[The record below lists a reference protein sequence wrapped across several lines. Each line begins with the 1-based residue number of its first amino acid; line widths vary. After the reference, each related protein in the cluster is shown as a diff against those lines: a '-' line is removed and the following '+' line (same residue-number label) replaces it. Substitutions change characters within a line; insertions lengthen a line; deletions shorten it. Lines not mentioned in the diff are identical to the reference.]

1 MFSGF
6 RTPCARPSGRDNPFP
21 LKPLTTSALPVEV
34 EEVPLNATAARVEA
48 AEAMGNKPEA
58 TPVVVLMEGGK
69 VPLGLQS
76 RHTTG
81 PGRGN
86 RLPIHLVLN
95 VSGGKN
101 AGEVHAGGPG
111 VGL

>member
-21 LKPLTTSALPVEV
+21 LKQWTISALPVEA
-34 EEVPLNATAARVEA
+34 VPLNATAARVEA
-48 AEAMGNKPEA
+48 AEATENKPEA

-101 AGEVHAGGPG
+101 AGEVHAGGSG